1 MSVTELQA
9 RTDADEFAEW
19 CAFQGIDP
27 ASEERADLRT
37 AIVASVI
44 AGLFTKKG
52 DPLPVAAEFMALA
65 DARPKRKP
73 RQTTAEMRSVLESF
87 VRRNNLMKTVKEAH
101 G

>member
-19 CAFQGIDP
+19 CVFQGIDP
-27 ASEERADLRT
+27 ASEERADLRM

-52 DPLPVAAEFMALA
+52 DPEPVPADFMPNF
-65 DARPKRKP
+65 DRKP
-73 RQTTAEMRSVLESF
+73 RRPRRQTTEEMRSVLETF
-87 VRRNNLMKTVKEAH
+87 VARQKATRAMR
-101 G
+101 GPDG